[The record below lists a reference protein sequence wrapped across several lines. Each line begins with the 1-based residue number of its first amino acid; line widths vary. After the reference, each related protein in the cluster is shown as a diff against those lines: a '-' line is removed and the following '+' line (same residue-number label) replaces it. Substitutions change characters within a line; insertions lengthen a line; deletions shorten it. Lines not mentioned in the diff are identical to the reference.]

1 MKDRRAD
8 VEDVWL
14 DKLDAIAAGDEQPSP
29 GDDELLHIAGRLTA
43 ALAPLGELDAGARA
57 HKQRLGSQLRLQ
69 LAASKKTRLVKR
81 WAFRSIMV
89 AVALLVFMVLG
100 PGLLF
105 QIAPGASQ
113 NDHTNGAQTQ
123 QGWQMLTLHST
134 SAYTIA
140 TPANLTRGIALLLPT
155 EIAPDGY
162 LVAISIDNYGNNVKI
177 ASYLVYEQDA
187 IFYETPSRP
196 FPPDAYAISVYQT
209 VSIGKTR
216 GFLYQEPGGTNR
228 LEWYQAGLLCDLVS
242 KLPAGQLIMMADEL
256 HSVTF

>member
-1 MKDRRAD
+1 MKDRRAGA
-8 VEDVWL
+8 EDAWL
-14 DKLDAIAAGDEQPSP
+14 DKLDAIAAGDEQPAP
-29 GDDELLHIAGRLTA
+29 RDDELLHIAGRLAA

-89 AVALLVFMVLG
+89 AAALLVFIVLG

-105 QIAPGASQ
+105 QIIPGASQ
-113 NDHTNGAQTQ
+113 NNHTNGAQTQ
-123 QGWQMLTLHST
+123 QSWQMLTLRST

-140 TPANLTRGIALLLPT
+140 TPANLTHGVTLLLPW

-162 LVAISIDNYGNNVKI
+162 LIAISIDHYDSTRKI

-196 FPPDAYAISVYQT
+196 FPPDIYETSAYQT
-209 VSIGKTR
+209 VSISKTR
-216 GFLYQEPGGTNR
+216 GFLYQDPGGTNI

-242 KLPAGQLIMMADEL
+242 RLPPGRLIMMADEL
-256 HSVTF
+256 QVVPF

>member
-29 GDDELLHIAGRLTA
+29 GDDELLHIAGRLA
-43 ALAPLGELDAGARA
+43 DALAPLGEVDAGTRA
-57 HKQRLGSQLRLQ
+57 HKQRLGAHLRLQ
-69 LAASKKTRLVKR
+69 LAASKKTRLMKR
-81 WAFRSIMV
+81 WAFRLIMV
-89 AVALLVFMVLG
+89 AAALLVFMVLG
-100 PGLLF
+100 PGLIF
-105 QIAPGASQ
+105 EIAPGAIQ
-113 NDHTNGAQTQ
+113 NNHINGAQTQ
-123 QGWQMLTLHST
+123 QGWRMLALRST

-140 TPANLTRGIALLLPT
+140 TPGNLTHGVTLLLPT

-162 LVAISIDNYGNNVKI
+162 LVAVSIDKYGSYMKI

-196 FPPDAYAISVYQT
+196 FPPDAYGISVYQT
-209 VSIGKTR
+209 VSIGKTS

-242 KLPAGQLIMMADEL
+242 RLPAGQLIMMADEL
-256 HSVTF
+256 HPVTF

>member
-8 VEDVWL
+8 VENVWL

-43 ALAPLGELDAGARA
+43 ALAPLGESDAGART

-89 AVALLVFMVLG
+89 AVALLVFIVLG

-113 NDHTNGAQTQ
+113 NNHTNGAQTQ

-134 SAYTIA
+134 GTYTIA
-140 TPANLTRGIALLLPT
+140 TPANLTRGVALLLPT

-196 FPPDAYAISVYQT
+196 CPPDPYAISANQTDPIAKTSGFTYNKPGGPNSLVWYQT
-209 VSIGKTR
+209 GVFCT
-216 GFLYQEPGGTNR
+216 L
-228 LEWYQAGLLCDLVS
+228 
-242 KLPAGQLIMMADEL
+242 
-256 HSVTF
+256 